1 MATKVNLEEVPRAL
15 RVEALLK
22 FITGALEEWKT
33 GRGLQGGG
41 LAADLQRSQVDEYT
55 TEIREFYA
63 RYFPKSGVTTVAALP
78 EREERSA

>member
-1 MATKVNLEEVPRAL
+1 MATKVNLDEVPRAL

-41 LAADLQRSQVDEYT
+41 LAADLQRAQVDEFT

-63 RYFPKSGVTTVAALP
+63 RHFRVITVAALP

>member
-1 MATKVNLEEVPRAL
+1 MATKVNLDEVPRAL

-41 LAADLQRSQVDEYT
+41 LAADLQRAQVDEFIA
-55 TEIREFYA
+55 EMWEFH
-63 RYFPKSGVTTVAALP
+63 RRHFPKSNVAALP

>member
-41 LAADLQRSQVDEYT
+41 LAADLQRSQVDEFT
-55 TEIREFYA
+55 TELREFYA
-63 RYFPKSGVTTVAALP
+63 RYFRVTTVAALP